1 MHLEKGF
8 KALHASWNSNT
19 ADQNVK
25 LSLMLWIATQK
36 VNTNVSSLSLA
47 LEIFCSN
54 LSTLKINWQPLKR
67 NSPKEDFLLFC
78 RLALCNQ
85 KWLQDQWFSKWH
97 LLYLY
102 QPAKTFWNANG
113 SLPWSPGSSQSR
125 RKTLVNKV

>member
-8 KALHASWNSNT
+8 KALQASWNSNT

-54 LSTLKINWQPLKR
+54 LSTLKINWQPIEKKFFKGRFPFVLQASIVQSEVTSGSVVLKMASSVFISACQDILECKWISTLVSR
-67 NSPKEDFLLFC
+67 RFSEQKEDTC
-78 RLALCNQ
+78 E
-85 KWLQDQWFSKWH
+85 
-97 LLYLY
+97 
-102 QPAKTFWNANG
+102 
-113 SLPWSPGSSQSR
+113 
-125 RKTLVNKV
+125 